1 MARRAK
7 RVQTRQ
13 RAQALSTQSDEALI
27 LELGRSLYRLWRW
40 MVEPDSD
47 EFYESL
53 NPEQRKRFNEL
64 SARAA
69 ELHFAMQRADIA
81 RIAARARVQMEDIEA
96 AAADVRQRIE
106 RQREIGETLGAISSF
121 LNIVTPLL
129 LSPRRM
135 AAVGCR

>member
-7 RVQTRQ
+7 RVRQ
-13 RAQALSTQSDEALI
+13 SASSLAEQSDEALI

-40 MVEPDSD
+40 MIEPDSD
-47 EFYESL
+47 DFYQGL
-53 NPEQRKRFNEL
+53 NSEQRKRFNEL

-96 AAADVRQRIE
+96 ATADVRQRIE
-106 RQREIGETLGAISSF
+106 RQRQQAETLAAISSF
-121 LNIVTPLL
+121 LNIITPLL
-129 LSPRRM
+129 L
-135 AAVGCR
+135 